1 MNVKEKNI
9 LLQKE
14 AASLNIDSLQKSL
27 DLLLKTNGDIIHSL
41 YESKPNL
48 DIGEVYI
55 ETLMFKILFTSNS
68 ILHLSHGTDYST
80 IKHSKIAP
88 IIDRSSL
95 YILTRSV
102 IEAFLTLEYL
112 YFNDLSREEQ
122 IFRYNLW
129 RISGFQ
135 SRQIYTENLNPK
147 LAEKLKNEKIEIENL
162 KSEIQKS
169 EYYSNLKNQD
179 LWKLDNYG
187 LPRIMSWSKLLQ
199 SSVLKNPI
207 FEKIYGLYS
216 NYAHS
221 EFIAM
226 IQINEGKYGKF
237 DEFNIETTTSTLNI
251 IRILNCTSILLFT
264 ERFDCA
270 KDVFNKLDEKIK
282 FTIEFWKTFGGKH

>member
-1 MNVKEKNI
+1 
-9 LLQKE
+9 
-14 AASLNIDSLQKSL
+14 
-27 DLLLKTNGDIIHSL
+27 
-41 YESKPNL
+41 
-48 DIGEVYI
+48 
-55 ETLMFKILFTSNS
+55 
-68 ILHLSHGTDYST
+68 
-80 IKHSKIAP
+80 
-88 IIDRSSL
+88 
-95 YILTRSV
+95 
-102 IEAFLTLEYL
+102 
-112 YFNDLSREEQ
+112 
-122 IFRYNLW
+122 
-129 RISGFQ
+129 
-135 SRQIYTENLNPK
+135 
-147 LAEKLKNEKIEIENL
+147 
-162 KSEIQKS
+162 
-169 EYYSNLKNQD
+169 
-179 LWKLDNYG
+179 
-187 LPRIMSWSKLLQ
+187 MSWSKLLQ